1 MGHSNED
8 RPGVGLILGLVF
20 VLLFS
25 VYASVASAQPPEG
38 GAAGLGD
45 RVVMQER

>member
-1 MGHSNED
+1 MGHNNED
-8 RPGVGLILGLVF
+8 RPGLGLVLGLVF

-25 VYASVASAQPPEG
+25 VYVSVASAQPPDG

-45 RVVMQER
+45 RVAMQER

>member
-8 RPGVGLILGLVF
+8 RPGLGLMLSLVF

-25 VYASVASAQPPEG
+25 VYVSVASAQPAGDPDGAG
-38 GAAGLGD
+38 GRVAMQD
-45 RVVMQER
+45 R